1 MRLKILIGTLLTG
14 IVLVLNYYSTD
25 LIYRYRAGK
34 SDERLLLFNFAI
46 NDTSSITAIKI
57 RDGFG
62 KEIKLTKN
70 GADWQDEAG
79 NCVSRSNVS
88 YILEAAKLIEFKA
101 YLPDSSLEKF
111 TNLMSTQHIKVEFWV
126 HDALEKTWY
135 IGPPAQDHYG
145 QIMLLETAK
154 DGKSKDPVMMRIRGL
169 NGIISP
175 RFFAD
180 RKQWMCTSI
189 FALSPE
195 EIKSVNVENLEN
207 PSLSF
212 TIQNNQKQFDVR
224 SQGVPLIK
232 VDTANIYRYLQGFKK
247 VHYNSANFELTSA
260 QCDSVRNSKPFA
272 KLTLRQT
279 NGKTT
284 VLKMF
289 RIRSIEPQRN
299 ELGEMVNMDLN
310 VFWAEL
316 PNRSLVKC
324 QYFVFNPLLMGYV
337 YFPALNNRK

>member
-1 MRLKILIGTLLTG
+1 MRKKLLYGLLLTALVA
-14 IVLVLNYYSTD
+14 VLAYMAYD
-25 LIYRYRAGK
+25 LLSRRGK
-34 SDERLLLFNFAI
+34 SDETLFNFSI
-46 NDTSSITAIKI
+46 SDTNAITAIKI

-62 KEIKLTKN
+62 KEIMLIKKGN
-70 GADWQDEAG
+70 DWQDEAG
-79 NCVSRSNVS
+79 NCVSRSNIS
-88 YILEAAKLIEFKA
+88 YILEAAKLIEFKG

-111 TNLMSTQHIKVEFWV
+111 TNLMTTQHIKVDFFV
-126 HDALEKTWY
+126 HGAWEKTWY

-145 QIMLLETAK
+145 QIMLLESAK

-169 NGIISP
+169 NGIIGP

-195 EIKSVNVENLEN
+195 EIQSVNVENLEN
-207 PSLSF
+207 SSLSF
-212 TIQNNQKQFDVR
+212 SIQKNQKQFDVR
-224 SQGVPLIK
+224 SQGVPLSQ
-232 VDTANIYRYLQGFKK
+232 VDTANIYRYLQGYKK
-247 VHYNSANFELTSA
+247 VHYNSANFELSSV
-260 QCDSVRNSKPFA
+260 QCDSVRNTKPFA

-279 NGKTT
+279 NGTTT